1 MYLFVQ
7 LMNSAATAA
16 DNDDDDDDDGGGD
29 VGDVD
34 SLKTLELFDLF
45 RLTHLSLDAIR
56 QQCTCLRTLN
66 LGQCWKVSVM
76 TQYQLTWPRIY
87 VNTHSDW

>member
-1 MYLFVQ
+1 MS
-7 LMNSAATAA
+7 SAATAA
-16 DNDDDDDDDGGGD
+16 DNDDDDDDDDDGGGG
-29 VGDVD
+29 GDVD

-76 TQYQLTWPRIY
+76 TQYQLT
-87 VNTHSDW
+87 

>member
-16 DNDDDDDDDGGGD
+16 DNDDDDDDDDGNGGGSGGGD
-29 VGDVD
+29 VDDDGDVD

-76 TQYQLTWPRIY
+76 TQYPLT
-87 VNTHSDW
+87 